1 MSSKINTFGKVFTFL
16 NKNDKIIIESITK
29 RGNEMLQ
36 TIKGVKNERPFY
48 YFEEI
53 SKIPHGS
60 RNEKEIA
67 KYIVDFATKHNI
79 ECSIDEANNV
89 FIVKKA
95 TQGRE
100 NEPTVMLQAHTDMVC
115 EKNISTK
122 HNFETDSIKLIQEGN
137 ILRADGTTL
146 GADDGFGVA
155 IMLAILENEELSHP
169 KIECLFT
176 SSEEIGLVGASK
188 FDYSRVTATQMIN
201 LDSAEENTV
210 IIGCCGGLRSDMT
223 LPCEIE
229 ENKKPAYKITIGGL
243 IGGHSGEDIDR
254 KRLNSHILMG
264 KILKSVKEVTD
275 FKIAYISGG
284 DKDNAIPRECET
296 VISVDNSNALDA
308 RLEKIIETAHACVQA
323 REDEGLFVKFEKTDT
338 SSAFSALDTD
348 KILKILSLP
357 NAVLKYREVAPIL
370 PSMSRNLARIRT
382 IGNKVEIGFSS
393 RAYNEAGLNESAF
406 ELENVANEIGAEIY
420 HHEGYPAWQDET
432 DSPLVLKYQKAYN
445 EATGRKTE
453 PTLIHAGLE
462 CGVITSKV
470 KGLLAIS
477 VGANVHDLHTP
488 KEIMEIDS
496 MDRIYDTVCTF
507 LGK

>member
-1 MSSKINTFGKVFTFL
+1 ML
-16 NKNDKIIIESITK
+16 NLIS
-29 RGNEMLQ
+29 
-36 TIKGVKNERPFY
+36 GVKNERPFY

-67 KYIVDFATKHNI
+67 NYIVNFAREHGLEYK
-79 ECSIDEANNV
+79 IDEENNV
-89 FIVKKA
+89 FVVKNA

-100 NEPTVMLQAHTDMVC
+100 NESAVMLQAHTDMVC
-115 EKNISTK
+115 EKNVATK
-122 HNFETDSIKLIQEGN
+122 HNFETDPIKLIQEGN

-146 GADDGFGVA
+146 GADDGFGVS
-155 IMLAILENEELSHP
+155 IMLAILEDENLSHP

-188 FDYSRVTATQMIN
+188 FDYSSVSATQMIN

-210 IIGCCGGLRSDMT
+210 IIGCCGGVRTDMT
-223 LPCEIE
+223 LECNPEK
-229 ENKKPAYKITIGGL
+229 NDKDAYKIIIGGL
-243 IGGHSGEDIDR
+243 NGGHSGEDIDR

-264 KILKSVKEVTD
+264 TILKSAKEATN

-284 DKDNAIPRECET
+284 DKDNAIPRECE
-296 VISVDNSNALDA
+296 VIIVPDEASAL
-308 RLEKIIETAHACVQA
+308 ESKIDKI
-323 REDEGLFVKFEKTDT
+323 REEALAKIVAKEDGNLFVNFEKTDT
-338 SSAFSALDTD
+338 PTAFSYNDTE
-348 KILKILSLP
+348 KILKVLSLP
-357 NAVLKYREVAPIL
+357 NAVLKYREVSPIL

-382 IGNKVEIGFSS
+382 NGDKVEIGFSS
-393 RAYNEAGLNESAF
+393 RAYSEAGLNESAK
-406 ELENVANEIGAEIY
+406 ELEALAKEIGASFF
-420 HHEGYPAWQDET
+420 HHEGYPAWQDEPN
-432 DSPLVLKYQKAYN
+432 SALVLKYQEAYK
-445 EATGRKTE
+445 EATGKNTE

-488 KEIMEIDS
+488 KETLEIDS
-496 MDRIYDTVCTF
+496 MDRIYDTVRTF
-507 LGK
+507 LEK

>member
-1 MSSKINTFGKVFTFL
+1 ML
-16 NKNDKIIIESITK
+16 NV
-29 RGNEMLQ
+29 
-36 TIKGVKNERPFY
+36 IKDVKNERPFY

-67 KYIVDFATKHNI
+67 KYIVNFAREYGLEYK
-79 ECSIDEANNV
+79 IDEADNV
-89 FIVKKA
+89 FIVKNA

-100 NEPTVMLQAHTDMVC
+100 NEPAVMLQAHTDMVC
-115 EKNISTK
+115 EKNVATK
-122 HNFETDSIKLIQEGN
+122 HNFESDPIKLIQEGN

-146 GADDGFGVA
+146 GADDGVGVA
-155 IMLAILENEELSHP
+155 IMLAILEDENLSHP

-188 FDYSRVTATQMIN
+188 FDYSLVTAKQMIN

-210 IIGCCGGLRSDMT
+210 IIGCCGGVRTDMT
-223 LPCEIE
+223 LECISEK
-229 ENKKPAYKITIGGL
+229 NDKAAYKITIGGL

-264 KILKSVKEVTD
+264 TILKSIKETTN

-284 DKDNAIPRECET
+284 DKDNAIPRECEA
-296 VISVDNSNALDA
+296 VIIPDDVSALESVID
-308 RLEKIIETAHACVQA
+308 KIKNEACAKVA
-323 REDEGLFVKFEKTDT
+323 TKEDENLFVNFEKADT
-338 SSAFSALDTD
+338 SCTFSYEDTE
-348 KILKILSLP
+348 KMLKILSIP

-382 IGNKVEIGFSS
+382 NGDKIKIGFSS
-393 RAYNEAGLNESAF
+393 RAYNEAGLNESAS
-406 ELENVANEIGAEIY
+406 ELECLANEVGASFF
-420 HHEGYPAWQDET
+420 HHEGYPAWQDEPN
-432 DSPLVLKYQKAYN
+432 SPLVLKYQQSYSK
-445 EATGRKTE
+445 ATGRKTE

-470 KGLLAIS
+470 EGLLAIS

-488 KEIMEIDS
+488 KETLEIDS

>member
-1 MSSKINTFGKVFTFL
+1 ML
-16 NKNDKIIIESITK
+16 NV
-29 RGNEMLQ
+29 
-36 TIKGVKNERPFY
+36 IKGVKNERPFY
-48 YFEEI
+48 YFEQI

-60 RNEKEIA
+60 KNEKEIA
-67 KYIVDFATKHNI
+67 KYIVDFAKKRNL
-79 ECSIDEANNV
+79 ECKIDDFDNV
-89 FIVKKA
+89 FIVKNA

-100 NEPTVMLQAHTDMVC
+100 NEPAVMLQAHTDMVC
-115 EKNISTK
+115 EKNVSTK
-122 HNFETDSIKLIQEGN
+122 HNFETDPIKLIQEGN

-146 GADDGFGVA
+146 GADDGFGVS
-155 IMLAILENEELSHP
+155 IMLAILENDKLSHP

-176 SSEEIGLVGASK
+176 ASEEIGLVGASK
-188 FDYSRVTATQMIN
+188 FDYSFVTATQMIN

-223 LPCEIE
+223 LNCKKE
-229 ENKKPAYKITIGGL
+229 ENVKPAYKITIGGL
-243 IGGHSGEDIDR
+243 VGGHSGEDIDR

-264 KILKSVKEVTD
+264 EILKSVKEITE
-275 FKIAYISGG
+275 FKLAYISGG
-284 DKDNAIPRECET
+284 DKDNAIPRECEAI
-296 VISVDNSNALDA
+296 ISVDNPNSLD
-308 RLEKIIETAHACVQA
+308 LYIEKIVEKA
-323 REDEGLFVKFEKTDT
+323 RAEIKAKEDKNLFVKFEKTNT
-338 SSAFSALDTD
+338 SSTFSSLDTE

-370 PSMSRNLARIRT
+370 PSMSRNLARVRT
-382 IGNKVEIGFSS
+382 NGEKAEIGFSS
-393 RAYNEAGLNESAF
+393 RAYNEVGINDSAT
-406 ELENVANEIGAEIY
+406 ELERVAKEIGADIY

-445 EATGRKTE
+445 VATGRKTE

-488 KEIMEIDS
+488 KETMEIDS
-496 MDRIYDTVCTF
+496 MDRIYDTICTF
-507 LGK
+507 LEN